1 MEAQVKGTIERD
13 FTYFLMEHYATP
25 IGIIM
30 KADEKIAALEKKLSD
45 ARAEIAGLKAAKCP
59 VCKNPL
65 PADGRC
71 YVCMV
76 KMNTAP
82 TNSAAF
88 EMGAKAVGLAV
99 LAVRSFGQHPD
110 FFYAIEKLIAEVV
123 NHRDEPDRKKAAMA
137 AAIAL
142 KQMGCYIDTA
152 QKGET
157 ADFAKLCLAWEL

>member
-1 MEAQVKGTIERD
+1 
-13 FTYFLMEHYATP
+13 
-25 IGIIM
+25 
-30 KADEKIAALEKKLSD
+30 
-45 ARAEIAGLKAAKCP
+45 
-59 VCKNPL
+59 
-65 PADGRC
+65 
-71 YVCMV
+71 
-76 KMNTAP
+76 
-82 TNSAAF
+82 
-88 EMGAKAVGLAV
+88 MGAKALGLAV